1 MSTYLAFQLK
11 KVFKNILTPISLLLV
26 IGALAVVLV
35 MNKRTESDFRLE
47 QMAKTSIEYSEK
59 EIVKA
64 KKTLLTFPKDSKK
77 VEQAKFSL
85 AENKRSEKQDRNIIK
100 AVKAENWKKAYEI
113 LWQKSKRFIAA
124 DEQNMVGQRR
134 KWLFTAI

>member
-64 KKTLLTFPKDSKK
+64 KKNTINFPK
-77 VEQAKFSL
+77 
-85 AENKRSEKQDRNIIK
+85 R
-100 AVKAENWKKAYEI
+100 
-113 LWQKSKRFIAA
+113 
-124 DEQNMVGQRR
+124 
-134 KWLFTAI
+134 